1 MNSYSVQ
8 HLLFDCNCKT
18 NTMLTFPLS
27 IVIPLLQYMLAETE
41 DKPSYFVYG
50 GFTGITAAA
59 VLT

>member
-1 MNSYSVQ
+1 
-8 HLLFDCNCKT
+8 
-18 NTMLTFPLS
+18 MLTFPLS